1 MATRPAWKYDN
12 AKRKIVQEDFSF
24 DFNPGF
30 SKVQKQRNIIALHE
44 QIGKK
49 TLEVSTKSFDNL
61 GIKLSAFNLK
71 LNGHLL
77 ECIFQSSKKFELGG
91 PFIDLLNVSPK
102 NAKRDDRLR
111 NSGKLI
117 SFIYE
122 GNTFPITPK
131 TIFYDYIYINAVKQC
146 ISDDEIQQILEFE
159 YFTDI
164 EFIPT
169 KSINCQARSVAMIK
183 AMLIEF
189 GEIPEV
195 NDFNEFTKFWNFV
208 NNN

>member
-12 AKRKIVQEDFSF
+12 AKRKIVQENFSF

-44 QIGKK
+44 KIGKK
-49 TLEVSTKSFDNL
+49 TLEISTKSFDNL

-71 LNGHLL
+71 LDGHLL
-77 ECIFQSSKKFELGG
+77 ECVFQSSKQFELGG
-91 PFIDLLNVSPK
+91 PFTDLLNVHPK
-102 NAKRDDRLR
+102 NAKRDERLK

-117 SFIYE
+117 SFIYK
-122 GNTFPITPK
+122 GVSFPITPK

-146 ISDDEIQQILEFE
+146 ISNGEIQQILEFE

-169 KSINCQARSVAMIK
+169 KSINCQARSIAMIK

-189 GEIPEV
+189 GQIPDV
-195 NDFNEFTKFWNFV
+195 SNFNEFTKFWHFI
-208 NNN
+208 NN